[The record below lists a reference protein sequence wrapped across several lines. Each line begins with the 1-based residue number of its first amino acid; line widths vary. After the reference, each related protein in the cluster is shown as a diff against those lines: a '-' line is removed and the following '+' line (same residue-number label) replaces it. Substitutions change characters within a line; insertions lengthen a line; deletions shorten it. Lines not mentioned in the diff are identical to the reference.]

1 VKPVIESLVMKR
13 ALLLLGALLVANAPA
28 QQPDGSA
35 PSGVIYGTVVDQN
48 GQPASGMGLRAHP
61 LGGGFGTMLPTTK
74 TDINGKYRFENL
86 S

>member
-1 VKPVIESLVMKR
+1 MKPVIESLVMKR

-48 GQPASGMGLRAHP
+48 GQPAEWA
-61 LGGGFGTMLPTTK
+61 
-74 TDINGKYRFENL
+74 
-86 S
+86 